1 MTPPRFV
8 PDAGEVVWLN
18 LNPRTGR
25 EQAGHRP
32 VLVLSP
38 GAFNGRSGLMVCCP
52 MTTQQKGY
60 PFEVV
65 LQGDFTSVVLVDQIR
80 SVDWE
85 VRRATLKDHAS
96 ADDMAEVR
104 GKLFAL
110 IGAKS

>member
-1 MTPPRFV
+1 MTPLRYV
-8 PDAGEVVWLN
+8 PDEGDIVWLD

-25 EQAGHRP
+25 EQSGHRP

-38 GAFNGRSGLMVCCP
+38 AAFNRRSGLLVCCP

-65 LQGDFTSVVLVDQIR
+65 LQNDSMSVVLVDQVR

-85 VRRATLKDHAS
+85 ARRATRKGRAS
-96 ADDMAEVR
+96 ATDMAEVR
-104 GKLFAL
+104 GKLGAL
-110 IGAKS
+110 IGA

>member
-1 MTPPRFV
+1 VTPRRYI
-8 PDAGEVVWLN
+8 PDEGDIAWLN

-38 GAFNGRSGLMVCCP
+38 VEFNRGSGLLVCCP
-52 MTTQQKGY
+52 MTTQLTGY

-65 LQGDFTSVVLVDQIR
+65 IQGDSASVVLVDQVR

-85 VRRATLKDHAS
+85 ARRATLKGRVSVAE
-96 ADDMAEVR
+96 MAEVR
-104 GKLFAL
+104 GKLVAL
-110 IGAKS
+110 IGA

>member
-1 MTPPRFV
+1 MTLRRYI
-8 PDAGEVVWLN
+8 PDEGDIAWLN

-38 GAFNGRSGLMVCCP
+38 VAFNRGSGLLVCFP
-52 MTTQQKGY
+52 MTTQLKGY

-65 LQGDFTSVVLVDQIR
+65 MQGDSASAVLVDQVR

-85 VRRATLKDHAS
+85 ARRATLKGRAS
-96 ADDMAEVR
+96 VAEMAEVR
-104 GKLFAL
+104 GKLVAL
-110 IGAKS
+110 IGA

>member
-1 MTPPRFV
+1 MTPRRYI
-8 PDAGEVVWLN
+8 PDEGDIAWLD

-38 GAFNGRSGLMVCCP
+38 GAFNRRSGLLVCCP
-52 MTTQQKGY
+52 LTSQRKGY

-65 LQGDFTSVVLVDQIR
+65 MQGDSTSVVLVDQVR

-85 VRRATLKDHAS
+85 ARRATLKGRAS
-96 ADDMAEVR
+96 AVDMAEVR
-104 GKLFAL
+104 GKLAAL
-110 IGAKS
+110 IGV